1 MIIKGKA
8 LQLVRCERFKVIK
21 APRTCTIHEER
32 GKTENLVYTSFQ
44 ILVWGSPS
52 VRICAQIWRS
62 LLNLQQGT
70 NVFQCADFWAGD
82 FLMFEFC
89 IFGFWEF
96 EDFGREKWGWRRGRL
111 WAKKGGGCR
120 LLGGKS
126 WTAQFFTLLAGFNV
140 HYPARHLGNDK
151 YHPILSW

>member
-1 MIIKGKA
+1 MRKIQSHKSASNVHNSWRK
-8 LQLVRCERFKVIK
+8 R
-21 APRTCTIHEER
+21 
-32 GKTENLVYTSFQ
+32 ENRKSCLHKLSD
-44 ILVWGSPS
+44 IGLRLIWGSPS

-70 NVFQCADFWAGD
+70 NVFHCADFWTKD
-82 FLMFEFC
+82 FLMFKFC
-89 IFGFWEF
+89 IFGFLEF